1 MSEFPHA
8 QDEEPDGPVLVVMAH
23 PDDPEFFC
31 GGSIA
36 RWAGEGREIFYLL
49 LTRGDKGAD
58 EPGVDPAQLA
68 KTRSDEQRAAARVL
82 GVKEVRF
89 LDYHDGE
96 LRVDQALRRDVTR
109 VVRQIRPYTVVTSDP
124 GNYYFFSFVNHSDH
138 RIAGHVALDAVWPG
152 ARSAL
157 YHPELYEEEGLEP
170 HKVMEVYIA
179 GAVHPDTNVDITDY
193 FELKMKALAEHTS
206 QIEGL
211 EALEQRLREG
221 HVDPESPP
229 DSPRLIER
237 FKRIKLRR

>member
-1 MSEFPHA
+1 MSEFPSD
-8 QDEEPDGPVLVVMAH
+8 QDEGRDGPVLVVMAH

-31 GGSIA
+31 GGTIA
-36 RWAGEGREIFYLL
+36 RWADEGRDVFYLL

-58 EPGVDPAQLA
+58 EPGVDPAALA
-68 KTRSDEQRAAARVL
+68 ETRSEEQIAAAEVL

-89 LDYHDGE
+89 LDYRDGE
-96 LRVDQALRRDVTR
+96 LEVAQDLRRDVTR
-109 VVRQIRPYTVVTSDP
+109 VVRQIRPYTIITSDP
-124 GNYYFFSFVNHSDH
+124 GNYYIFSFVNHSDH

-179 GAVHPDTNVDITDY
+179 GAVHPDTKIDITDY
-193 FELKMKALAEHTS
+193 FDSKMKALREHSS
-206 QIEGL
+206 QIEGIDEL
-211 EALEQRLREG
+211 EERLREG
-221 HVDPESPP
+221 LLDPESPP
-229 DSPRLIER
+229 DSPRLIEQ